1 MSSGFNGRESIMDR
15 MRPVYVTQKSSVTT
29 PTGGGGGAPASPM
42 RRHARSGSTGVA
54 AGSLK
59 RPHNAKAAAQRL
71 AQVMSN
77 QQGGGGGGDDDD
89 EEEDDLLYDYS
100 PATSSA
106 SIGLAGGRSAVA
118 RPRPA
123 SVRTSVDQ
131 TKSGGRIMSSV
142 EQPPPSSTHSTLTR
156 PSPPNIVEQ
165 PLSARSALPSRS
177 SQSSNLVEQV
187 QPPSARHS
195 SVGRSSLYYSTEQV
209 EPPSARSASA
219 LRSSQSTGSL
229 EQPLSARS
237 TLAGRPSIGVKI
249 PMVPPCIPIKL
260 RPQAS
265 VISADAPPDTRRD
278 KRLSLDMGS
287 MNFRESGV
295 QRSTSALQDEFRSS
309 ALRLDM
315 LQEENE
321 SLLDKLRFAEER
333 CDEAEA
339 RARQLEQQVANLGE
353 GVSLEARLLS
363 RKEAALQQREGRG
376 LGLPRGAH
384 SCVDCKSS
392 KVARDDRQ
400 ERSLKVEEERAKAIL
415 DRESMAVDNASEI
428 VKGQLELAC
437 SCMQEEAA
445 LKVAAHT
452 YGGRGE
458 DIQSLRM
465 ESESAR
471 EEAASALEQLHDADI
486 ENKSLRIMTQR
497 LILSQEE
504 MEEVVLKRCW
514 LARYWSLCVHHGIH
528 AEIAT
533 ARHEHWSSFAPLP
546 VEVVLAAGQKAK
558 DENSLVNN
566 NAEEREKVLHDL
578 NELSAEG
585 NVESMLLV
593 EKGLREL
600 CSLKVEDAVAIAM
613 AQHRRSSSAKSGLTD
628 DLKLPIEGHNFSE
641 AFGEAVLNLTR
652 EMYVVS
658 ELSQEESDDVLFKQ
672 AWLTYF
678 WRRAKNHG
686 LEPDIAEE
694 RLQFWI
700 NHGTQSPTSTD
711 AVDVE
716 RGLVELK
723 KLGIETQLWEESR
736 KLIDPNSKMPIHCDF

>member
-1 MSSGFNGRESIMDR
+1 MDR

-29 PTGGGGGAPASPM
+29 PTGGGGGVPASPMTTSPM

-131 TKSGGRIMSSV
+131 TKSGGRIVSSV
-142 EQPPPSSTHSTLTR
+142 EQPPPSSTHSTLAR

-195 SVGRSSLYYSTEQV
+195 SVGRSSPYYSTEQA

-249 PMVPPCIPIKL
+249 PMVPPSVPIKL

-295 QRSTSALQDEFRSS
+295 QRSTSALQDE
-309 ALRLDM
+309 LDM

-363 RKEAALQQREGRG
+363 RKEAALQQRE
-376 LGLPRGAH
+376 
-384 SCVDCKSS
+384 
-392 KVARDDRQ
+392 
-400 ERSLKVEEERAKAIL
+400 
-415 DRESMAVDNASEI
+415 
-428 VKGQLELAC
+428 
-437 SCMQEEAA
+437 AA
-445 LKVAAHT
+445 LKVAAQT

-465 ESESAR
+465 EAESAR

-486 ENKSLRIMTQR
+486 ETKSLRIMTQR

-641 AFGEAVLNLTR
+641 AF
-652 EMYVVS
+652 

-736 KLIDPNSKMPIHCDF
+736 KLIDPNSKMPIHSDF

>member
-1 MSSGFNGRESIMDR
+1 MDR

-195 SVGRSSLYYSTEQV
+195 SVGRSSL
-209 EPPSARSASA
+209 
-219 LRSSQSTGSL
+219 
-229 EQPLSARS
+229 
-237 TLAGRPSIGVKI
+237 
-249 PMVPPCIPIKL
+249 
-260 RPQAS
+260 
-265 VISADAPPDTRRD
+265 
-278 KRLSLDMGS
+278 LSLDMGS

-295 QRSTSALQDEFRSS
+295 QRSTSALQDE
-309 ALRLDM
+309 LDM

-363 RKEAALQQREGRG
+363 RQG
-376 LGLPRGAH
+376 
-384 SCVDCKSS
+384 S
-392 KVARDDRQ
+392 KTY
-400 ERSLKVEEERAKAIL
+400 KCTYY
-415 DRESMAVDNASEI
+415 I
-428 VKGQLELAC
+428 VI
-437 SCMQEEAA
+437 SR
-445 LKVAAHT
+445 T
-452 YGGRGE
+452 Y
-458 DIQSLRM
+458 I
-465 ESESAR
+465 
-471 EEAASALEQLHDADI
+471 
-486 ENKSLRIMTQR
+486 
-497 LILSQEE
+497 
-504 MEEVVLKRCW
+504 
-514 LARYWSLCVHHGIH
+514 
-528 AEIAT
+528 
-533 ARHEHWSSFAPLP
+533 
-546 VEVVLAAGQKAK
+546 
-558 DENSLVNN
+558 
-566 NAEEREKVLHDL
+566 
-578 NELSAEG
+578 
-585 NVESMLLV
+585 
-593 EKGLREL
+593 
-600 CSLKVEDAVAIAM
+600 
-613 AQHRRSSSAKSGLTD
+613 
-628 DLKLPIEGHNFSE
+628 
-641 AFGEAVLNLTR
+641 
-652 EMYVVS
+652 VS
-658 ELSQEESDDVLFKQ
+658 
-672 AWLTYF
+672 
-678 WRRAKNHG
+678 
-686 LEPDIAEE
+686 
-694 RLQFWI
+694 
-700 NHGTQSPTSTD
+700 
-711 AVDVE
+711 
-716 RGLVELK
+716 
-723 KLGIETQLWEESR
+723 
-736 KLIDPNSKMPIHCDF
+736 